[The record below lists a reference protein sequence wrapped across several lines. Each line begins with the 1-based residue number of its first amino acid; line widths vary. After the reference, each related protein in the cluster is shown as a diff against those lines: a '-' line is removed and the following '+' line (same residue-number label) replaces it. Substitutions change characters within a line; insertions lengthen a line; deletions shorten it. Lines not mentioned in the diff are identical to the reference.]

1 MFDLF
6 SSSSGSEG
14 GEGLSKM
21 RADFGQMLDSGR
33 HVFDTAANAFLGG
46 TDLSVIRH
54 DLFATDKRIN
64 KAEQQIRRQI
74 VVHASVHGSGD
85 FPGCLVLMSVV
96 KDAERVGD
104 YSKNIFDLAELSP
117 HPPAGAY
124 RDSLIELKDQISVL
138 MADCRVVFDTEDASA
153 AREQIAVAER
163 IEDQCDDKIAELIQ
177 SDDDDK
183 MSVTYALAYRYFKR
197 VTSHIFNVMT
207 TVVQPI
213 HKIDFAVKPE
223 KPKS

>member
-1 MFDLF
+1 
-6 SSSSGSEG
+6 
-14 GEGLSKM
+14 
-21 RADFGQMLDSGR
+21 
-33 HVFDTAANAFLGG
+33 
-46 TDLSVIRH
+46 
-54 DLFATDKRIN
+54 
-64 KAEQQIRRQI
+64 
-74 VVHASVHGSGD
+74 
-85 FPGCLVLMSVV
+85 
-96 KDAERVGD
+96 
-104 YSKNIFDLAELSP
+104 
-117 HPPAGAY
+117 
-124 RDSLIELKDQISVL
+124 
-138 MADCRVVFDTEDASA
+138 MADCRVVFDTEDTAA
-153 AREQIAVAER
+153 AREQIAVAEK